1 MVKKCVLSVAGV
13 IKSIPLYSVI
23 NGFWINE
30 TGDLEVVIR
39 YKPQDWFEMGLGIS
53 GITFI
58 SCVFYLFYEW
68 RKEKG
73 DGRIK
78 NSVK

>member
-1 MVKKCVLSVAGV
+1 
-13 IKSIPLYSVI
+13 
-23 NGFWINE
+23 
-30 TGDLEVVIR
+30 VIR